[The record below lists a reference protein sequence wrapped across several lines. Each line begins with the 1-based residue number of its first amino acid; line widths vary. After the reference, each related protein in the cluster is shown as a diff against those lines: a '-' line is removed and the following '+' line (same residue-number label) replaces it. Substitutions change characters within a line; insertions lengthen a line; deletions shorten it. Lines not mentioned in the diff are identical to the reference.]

1 MMQPMS
7 MKALSQQL
15 NTQLC
20 IGLTDLNK
28 QLEGKNIERCKKDLL
43 VFIKDQNSSENE
55 LPAIMVTFLI
65 TELKHQLETLDRQQI
80 YYQSFLTNSRNSAT
94 ELERRNYILQ
104 FASQLGATQK
114 QLRGDKKSFKRYF
127 GADAISE
134 RYARLNKDNEHY
146 ITFILDR
153 LAHITSDW
161 FTELSILEIKQNWRQ
176 IQLEPLLVKM
186 LTHFQEDRLKH
197 ATFKCLSF
205 IIRRLKGNS
214 ADYLGSSTIRYVYRF
229 AQDYRQPIWTQV
241 EAAALIAEIEPQS
254 LLSIAQRHFNSA
266 QESAQ
271 KNAGISLK
279 DSAKGDDLI
288 FLRRHLLSII
298 ADHNN
303 AHPALLSIIPL
314 AMNDPSEFVRQGL
327 VNILPSLPDD
337 LVSQLIIQ
345 LSEDQTE
352 QVRASL
358 VLQLPLLA
366 KQAALSEICSQLM
379 LNFLHAQ
386 QPLFVLRT
394 TLITTVDFFRS
405 INKSTGLNVTEENIT
420 EESLAAQPIYQQL
433 MAAISDLHTQHSAT
447 KVRRWAANAREQL
460 WATVYKICRESE
472 FSAAQDQCQKPSL
485 AEPAIDS
492 LCLGDLPLGKSRRLP
507 KAITK
512 HLTSEMQARLLAVQ
526 AQDGFGF
533 DISANKIIRDH
544 KVKFRLWRFIHELR
558 NSATDK
564 RQNYSHM
571 TGRVYYGE
579 QHIPSTIVSER
590 SATKVPGEPLFQDD
604 EEGWRPYL
612 PLVDQVISAIDQNWP
627 TKAIKI
633 ITSEGITWL
642 TPPNSLWQRLTA
654 RATLVWHFKSFAQLR
669 NWSEG
674 DAEAPDAYLK
684 SLVDLGFTIE
694 LTPHTDHNQTAF
706 KLDQQVQRFFPVFFP
721 PWFIDGW
728 RQFEDYFFS
737 VYQNS
742 LNHLLLF
749 CSGLSLLF
757 FGSHLGANW
766 QMRRAR
772 AKIPLVIG
780 GWGTRGK
787 SGTERLKAALFNAMG
802 YHVVSKTSG
811 CEAMFLHG
819 TALQPLHEMF
829 LFRPYDKATIWEQAQ
844 VVTLSEKLGADVFL
858 WECMG
863 LTPRYIEILQQQW
876 MCDDIAT
883 ITNCYPDHEDIQG
896 PAGVDIPKVM
906 QKFVPKKS
914 ILITSEENMR
924 PFLDDAAREK
934 ETELHKINW
943 LDAGLLTN
951 DVLNRFPYEEHPYN
965 IALVIKLGALLNLP
979 AEYCL
984 KEMADRVVPDLGVL
998 KIYPLAE
1005 VNGRYLSFINGM
1017 SANERFGTLS
1027 NWQRVG
1033 FNDTHLDEQPNIWIT
1048 TVVNNR
1054 ADRIARSQVFAQL
1067 LVEDIGADKHFLI
1080 GSNLD
1085 GLQNYIDAAWDNYI
1099 DELSIADESI
1109 EHELSKQ
1116 KIITTFGQIA
1126 KRLRVPSSQQ
1136 QVNQRL
1142 VAMLKGIGLN
1152 TDASPAIAVERTEQQ
1167 IQQLIN
1173 KLNDSEVVEENKYS
1187 ILQQWQQDNAELAA
1201 INSLSESLNSAN
1213 KSELA
1218 ALIITCQ
1225 QQLASWFKARFVV
1238 VSEFYTSGNQLITLI
1253 ANHTPAGLTNR
1264 IMGLQNIKGTG
1275 LDFVYRWQAW
1285 DRTHSLCEQLNAD
1298 DEIIAKSA
1306 VSELARI
1313 QDFGPLDQHKILSSV
1328 EAVKHKSIA
1337 QTEQFQAE
1345 LELIDDN
1352 LIRYSQDGQVKS
1364 DNEQHR
1370 FTLVMIDF
1378 IEALL
1383 DPGQAIKR
1391 KKAANQI
1398 YQDLADERISHARAA
1413 IELQTLNKKQ
1423 KGGWLRKALNNNL
1436 KRA

>member
-20 IGLTDLNK
+20 IGLSDLNK
-28 QLEGKNIERCKKDLL
+28 QLEGKNIERCGKDLL
-43 VFIKDQNSSENE
+43 KFIQVRSGLEDEFLAS
-55 LPAIMVTFLI
+55 IVTFL
-65 TELKHQLETLDRQQI
+65 TAELKQQLALLDQQQKH
-80 YYQSFLTNSRNSAT
+80 YQSFLTNSHNAAT
-94 ELERRNYILQ
+94 ELEQREYILQ
-104 FASQLGATQK
+104 FSSQLGASQK
-114 QLRGDKKSFKRYF
+114 QLNGDKKAFKRYF

-134 RYARLNKDNEHY
+134 RYARSNKDNEHY

-153 LAHITSDW
+153 LAHITSHW
-161 FTELSILEIKQNWRQ
+161 FTELDTQDIKQNWRQ
-176 IQLEPLLVKM
+176 IQLEPLLVNM

-205 IIRRLKGNS
+205 IIRHLKGNS
-214 ADYLGSSTIRYVYRF
+214 ADYLGSATIRYVYRF

-266 QESAQ
+266 QE
-271 KNAGISLK
+271 NADISLK

-298 ADHNN
+298 ADHAN
-303 AHPALLSIIPL
+303 AHPDLLSIIPL
-314 AMNDPSEFVRQGL
+314 AMKDPSEFVRQGL
-327 VNILPSLPDD
+327 ANILPSLPDD
-337 LVSQLIIQ
+337 LVSQLITP

-379 LNFLHAQ
+379 LNFLHVQ

-405 INKSTGLNVTEENIT
+405 INKSTDLNVT
-420 EESLAAQPIYQQL
+420 EESLAALPIYQQL
-433 MAAISDLHTQHSAT
+433 IAAISDLHTQHSAT

-460 WATVYKICRESE
+460 WATVYKICRENE
-472 FSAAQDQCQKPSL
+472 FSAAQDQCQKSSL

-512 HLTSEMQARLLAVQ
+512 HLTSDMQARLLAVQ

-533 DISANKIIRDH
+533 DISANKVIRDH

-564 RQNYSHM
+564 RQNHSHM

-728 RQFEDYFFS
+728 GQFEDYFFS

-766 QMRRAR
+766 QMRKAR

-998 KIYPLAE
+998 KIYPAAK

-1033 FNDTHLDEQPNIWIT
+1033 FNDTHLDDQANIWIT

-1099 DELSIADESI
+1099 HELSVADQSI
-1109 EHELSKQ
+1109 EHEQSKQ
-1116 KIITTFGQIA
+1116 KIITTFCQIA
-1126 KRLRVPSSQQ
+1126 KRLRVPSTQR

-1142 VAMLKGIGLN
+1142 AAMMKGIGVDIDIVQ
-1152 TDASPAIAVERTEQQ
+1152 TMPAE
-1167 IQQLIN
+1167 QLIKPLKSTLDN
-1173 KLNDSEVVEENKYS
+1173 SQIVEENKHS
-1187 ILQQWQQDNAELAA
+1187 ILQQWQQDNT
-1201 INSLSESLNSAN
+1201 
-1213 KSELA
+1213 ELA
-1218 ALIITCQ
+1218 ALTALLESLNKVNKIDLPAVIMTCQ
-1225 QQLASWFKARFVV
+1225 RQLASWFEARFVV
-1238 VSEFYTSGNQLITLI
+1238 VSEFYTTGNELITII

-1285 DRTHSLCEQLNAD
+1285 DRTHTLCEQLNAD
-1298 DEIIAKSA
+1298 DDLIPKSA
-1306 VSELARI
+1306 VSDLARI
-1313 QDFGPLDQHKILSSV
+1313 QDIGPLDQQKILSSV
-1328 EAVKHKSIA
+1328 EAVKHKPIA

-1345 LELIDDN
+1345 LEIINDN
-1352 LIRYSQDGQVKS
+1352 MKRHAQDGQLNS
-1364 DNEQHR
+1364 DHQQHR
-1370 FTLVMIDF
+1370 FTIAMLDF

-1383 DPGQAIKR
+1383 DPGKAIKR
-1391 KKAANQI
+1391 RKSANKI
-1398 YQDLADERISHARAA
+1398 YQDLADQRISHARAA
-1413 IELQTLNKKQ
+1413 IELQIINKKQ
-1423 KGGWLRKALNNNL
+1423 KGGWLRKALHKN
-1436 KRA
+1436 